1 MTDDLTVS
9 HTDED
14 FDNATYRGPFT
25 DTLGQ
30 EPFTLKNNKLL
41 RNQNRTFADS
51 VINHHATQMKGTGEE
66 LKGNTT
72 VKRGAK
78 SRYEGSS
85 GNGRTDD
92 YE

>member
-30 EPFTLKNNKLL
+30 EPFTLKNNKLVT
-41 RNQNRTFADS
+41 TF
-51 VINHHATQMKGTGEE
+51 T
-66 LKGNTT
+66 L
-72 VKRGAK
+72 
-78 SRYEGSS
+78 
-85 GNGRTDD
+85 
-92 YE
+92 